1 MKVMAVNGS
10 PRKNWNTATLLG
22 KTLEGAASRG
32 AETEIV
38 HLYDLDY
45 KGCTSC
51 FACKMAGN
59 PTRSR
64 CVMKDGLAPIL
75 DRIVDGVDVLVLGSP
90 VYFGNV
96 TGQMRCFMERLLF
109 APLVYSKDYA
119 TAFPHSL
126 PTAFI
131 YTMNVTEEL
140 AAEAG
145 YNRLF
150 NTTKALLERILRGP
164 SEILACTDTLQFED
178 YSRVIADRFDPEAK
192 AARHRDVFP
201 LDCERAFALGVRL
214 ADTQART
221 A

>member
-1 MKVMAVNGS
+1 MKAMAVNGS

-32 AETEIV
+32 AETESV

-59 PTRSR
+59 PTRGR
-64 CVMKDGLAPIL
+64 CVMKDGLAPVL

-109 APLVYSKDYA
+109 APLVYSKDYM
-119 TAFPHSL
+119 TVFPRRL

-131 YTMNVTEEL
+131 HTMNVTEEQ
-140 AAEAG
+140 AVEFG
-145 YNRLF
+145 YDRHF
-150 NTTKALLERILRGP
+150 TSTKAVLERILGGP
-164 SEILACTDTLQFED
+164 SAILTCTDTLQFED
-178 YSRVIADRFDPEAK
+178 YSCMIADRFDPEAK

-201 LDCERAFALGVRL
+201 LDCKRAFDLGVQL
-214 ADTQART
+214 ADLRART

>member
-10 PRKNWNTATLLG
+10 PRKGWNTATLLE

-32 AETEIV
+32 AETESV

-59 PTRSR
+59 PTRGR

-75 DRIVDGVDVLVLGSP
+75 DRISDGVDALVLGSP

-96 TGQMRCFMERLLF
+96 SGQMRCFMERLLF

-119 TAFPHSL
+119 TAFPRPL
-126 PTAFI
+126 PTVFV

-150 NTTKALLERILRGP
+150 NTTRALLERILRGP
-164 SEILACTDTLQFED
+164 SEILTCTDTLQFED

-201 LDCERAFALGVRL
+201 LDCRKAFDLGARL
-214 ADTQART
+214 AGPGARQA
-221 A
+221 